1 MNLKKVLHSAVFI
14 GMAVCFLAS
23 AVYGTELY
31 LPDVK
36 AKPGDSVTIPVMLD
50 AVDNL
55 SGVKLVMKY
64 DKELLVYKGG
74 VKTDET
80 SSLMHIIN
88 DKNPGT
94 LIVVMAGAKGI
105 KGKDFA
111 ILALGFE
118 VKKDIAGEKST
129 KIEITEVQM
138 MSDQLK
144 DIKCGVKANSIT
156 ISGAASPEVKQDKKS
171 ESPAAEQKPAEP
183 AQKVETASD
192 KPEQK
197 AAESEQETKKV
208 SPGTSK

>member
-14 GMAVCFLAS
+14 GLAVCFMTS
-23 AVYGTELY
+23 AAYGTELY

-36 AKPGDSVTIPVMLD
+36 AKPGDPFTVPIMVD

-74 VKTDET
+74 NKSNET

-94 LIVVMAGAKGI
+94 LIIVMAGAKGI
-105 KGKDFA
+105 KGKDFP

-118 VKKDIAGEKST
+118 VKKDITGEKIT

-144 DIKCGVKANSIT
+144 DIKCGIKANSIT
-156 ISGAASPEVKQDKKS
+156 ISAAVPGDKKS
-171 ESPAAEQKPAEP
+171 ESPPVAEQKTTE
-183 AQKVETASD
+183 
-192 KPEQK
+192 
-197 AAESEQETKKV
+197 KK
-208 SPGTSK
+208 